1 MRAYAGMDAYACD
14 VAGMDAYGHGV
25 CGCGSCVSSGVGNA
39 ADRIVDAVGMR
50 RSRFVFG
57 LHGSNAGTNRRKEKR
72 CVAEAI

>member
-1 MRAYAGMDAYACD
+1 MRGWMPMHATSQAWMPMGMAYADAAP
-14 VAGMDAYGHGV
+14 A
-25 CGCGSCVSSGVGNA
+25 SSSGVGNA
-39 ADRIVDAVGMR
+39 ADCIVDAVGMR